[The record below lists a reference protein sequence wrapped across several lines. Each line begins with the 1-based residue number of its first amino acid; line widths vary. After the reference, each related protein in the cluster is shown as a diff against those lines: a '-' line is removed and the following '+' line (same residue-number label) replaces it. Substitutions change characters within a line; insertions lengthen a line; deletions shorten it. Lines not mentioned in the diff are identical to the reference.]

1 MTRAYPL
8 FFRGEANVEITLF
21 VLIVL
26 WSGLIGTA
34 FFLSVI
40 TTADGTEDQKQLL
53 WLTKVAFICG
63 TVIPAIAISIV
74 WQLHGLISLIH
85 KGIAYSSTN
94 IVVSAILAAI
104 TIVIANYNDTDQ
116 TGNN

>member
-21 VLIVL
+21 FLIVL
-26 WSGLIGTA
+26 WSGLVGTA
-34 FFLSVI
+34 FFLSAI

-63 TVIPAIAISIV
+63 TVIQSIAMSIV
-74 WQLHGLISLIH
+74 WQLHSLIYLIH

>member
-1 MTRAYPL
+1 M
-8 FFRGEANVEITLF
+8 EITLF

-26 WSGLIGTA
+26 WSGLIGTV

-40 TTADGTEDQKQLL
+40 TTADGTEDRKQLL
-53 WLTKVAFICG
+53 WLTKIAFIWG
-63 TVIPAIAISIV
+63 TIIPAIAISIV

-85 KGIAYSSTN
+85 KGMAYSSTN
-94 IVVSAILAAI
+94 IVLSVILAIIAV
-104 TIVIANYNDTDQ
+104 VIANYNDTDQ